1 MTEPIEAGLKS
12 CSETK
17 LCFDA
22 QLTDKWI
29 FVCVIFINTFVF
41 YVHPLFLFMKKADGK
56 DLFVLMYCHGALFLD
71 TDAELEMTL
80 CPVHVPS
87 QLVSVCSPAV
97 SWSLPSSL
105 CRFSGKDGRM
115 RQCFSLASMRQL
127 PDGLLTLLY
136 TAFHHKCVLP
146 S

>member
-22 QLTDKWI
+22 HLTDKWI

-41 YVHPLFLFMKKADGK
+41 YVHPQFLFMKKGD
-56 DLFVLMYCHGALFLD
+56 VLMYCHCALFLD

-87 QLVSVCSPAV
+87 QSVSVCSPAV
-97 SWSLPSSL
+97 SSFEKGAGHCHHLFVGFL
-105 CRFSGKDGRM
+105 GRM
-115 RQCFSLASMRQL
+115 DGCASVPLWLQ
-127 PDGLLTLLY
+127 
-136 TAFHHKCVLP
+136 
-146 S
+146 